1 MSFDIALSGINAIK
15 DQLDTITNNIANS
28 GTYGFKSSRT
38 NFTSVYAGSQA
49 NGVAAGSIT
58 QSITNGGNIQSTGRA
73 LDVAITGRGF
83 FVTRDPANSSVQY
96 TRVGIFNV
104 DKDGYLIASGNQ
116 RVQGYATV
124 AGSSVQGALGDLKVP
139 VGQIAAKQTSAVQ
152 YVANLSADWS
162 TPATVP
168 FNAADPTSFNSSMVS
183 TVYDSLGAQ
192 HTVTQYFV
200 KTGANQV
207 TANYTCD
214 GAPVAATTTLNFDTA
229 GQLVSPAAPVALNL
243 GTPAGA
249 AALTVDFNY
258 AGTTLFAG
266 QSTTSVNSS
275 DGYASGTLT
284 GVSLAEDGTLLAQY
298 SNGQKQGVGMLA
310 LAAFPDEG
318 ALTQVSGTAWEASN
332 ASGTALLSS
341 PGTGLTG
348 KLATGALEQ
357 SNVNVTSEL
366 VGLMT
371 AQRNYQANSKVISA
385 ENQMVQSLM
394 QAM

>member
-15 DQLDTITNNIANS
+15 DELDTITNNIANS

-58 QSITNGGNIQSTGRA
+58 QSINTGGNIQSTGRP
-73 LDVAITGRGF
+73 LDVAIAGRGF
-83 FVTRDPANSSVQY
+83 FIMRDPGSSTVQY
-96 TRVGIFNV
+96 SRVGIFNV
-104 DKDGYLIASGNQ
+104 DKDGYLTDTGSQ
-116 RVQGYATV
+116 RVQGYAV
-124 AGSSVQGALGDLKVP
+124 VPGSTALGAMGDLKVP
-139 VGQIAAKQTSAVQ
+139 VGQIAAKATGTVQ
-152 YVANLSADWS
+152 YVANLSADWT
-162 TPATVP
+162 TPATAP

-183 TVYDSLGAQ
+183 TVFDSLGAQ

-200 KTGANQV
+200 KSGASQV
-207 TANYTCD
+207 TVNYSVD
-214 GAPVAATTTLNFDTA
+214 GAPNAATTTLTFGTN
-229 GQLVSPAAPVALNL
+229 GQLTAPAAPVALNL
-243 GTPAGA
+243 GTPTGA
-249 AALTVDFNY
+249 APLTVNFNY

-266 QSTTSVNSS
+266 QTTTSVNSS

-310 LAAFPDEG
+310 LAAFPNEG
-318 ALTQVSGTAWEASN
+318 ALTQVSGTAWEASA